1 MKKLFKGCLTFIV
14 AVLLIYSVYSM
25 IWGWNEDRDLE
36 RVFTAMLDSMEE
48 LEKFC
53 RENEDDLDYL
63 VTRCVEDHILI
74 DRTSVTT
81 AGGGNYKDAVVDPEL
96 LSRRN
101 RLIENLPS
109 DFAFYG
115 ISRCGMELNH
125 KDALHEVLD
134 MMISSPPFTDKR
146 GGFEIGDIGTIEL
159 DRTWTIQVESH
170 SWIPSERDRAR
181 RVLEETKNKR
191 AAKESP

>member
-1 MKKLFKGCLTFIV
+1 MLFAKQTYVERRRKLRELVWSI
-14 AVLLIYSVYSM
+14 
-25 IWGWNEDRDLE
+25 IWGWNEDRKLE
-36 RVFTAMLDSMEE
+36 RVFTVMLDSVEE
-48 LEKFC
+48 LERFC

-63 VTRCVEDHILI
+63 VTRCVEDNISI

-81 AGGGNYKDAVVDPEL
+81 AGVNPKDIIAGPEL

-101 RLIENLPS
+101 RLIANLPS
-109 DFAFYG
+109 DIEFYG
-115 ISRCGMELNH
+115 IDPNGLELNH

-134 MMISSPPFTDKR
+134 MMISSPPFTDER

-159 DRTWTIQVESH
+159 DRTWTVRVESH
-170 SWIPSERDRAR
+170 SWFASWNDRAR

-191 AAKESP
+191 AAKNSP